1 MTADLALR
9 ILILVAG
16 IIILWVTT
24 KTDPS
29 EAYEAGFDKYI
40 MIVLSV
46 IIIICGLIGV
56 VGYFVV

>member
-16 IIILWVTT
+16 IVILWMTL
-24 KTDPS
+24 KIDP
-29 EAYEAGFDKYI
+29 EENYEAGIEKYFI
-40 MIVLSV
+40 ATLAV

-56 VGYFVV
+56 VRYFVV